1 MQSHTK
7 FGNYFMPLKEI
18 KVSISDLEPG
28 MYVCRL
34 DRPWSETSYL
44 LQGFHIKSQDDIDR
58 LNDYCEYVYVD
69 VELSK
74 IYEKIIP
81 FPSNTKT
88 RTKTKI
94 KSNASEQDKQFLT
107 NIKPIRYQDKTSRN
121 QELNSAKD
129 NHIML
134 SHTIENLMVDIANNK
149 KLELPSLKNAIN
161 PMVDSIIRNPDAFAW
176 LTRIK
181 TKDNYTYN
189 HSVSSAVWAVAFG
202 RHLGLPKKDLQSL
215 AIGAMLFDVGKVK
228 LPEKLI
234 NNKNRFN
241 QYEFKLVKKHVEY
254 SIEIVKGIKGI
265 NDDIVDMV
273 STHHERYNGSGYPH
287 GLAGNQIPLFGK
299 IAGIVD
305 CYDAIISDR
314 PFASPISPHDA
325 VKKLY
330 EWRNLDFQSEL
341 VEQFIQ
347 VVGIYPVGTIVELSD
362 GRVGVIISQ
371 NRVWRLRPQIMM
383 LLDENKEPLME
394 FVTTNLFTE
403 TEDASGNALDI
414 LRSVEPGLYGID
426 PEEFYL

>member
-1 MQSHTK
+1 
-7 FGNYFMPLKEI
+7 
-18 KVSISDLEPG
+18 